1 MYIYPSF
8 SLLANVPSGLCFHV
22 TQLQTG
28 TTRNGA
34 GWGVPG
40 PPLAARAGLLLPA
53 ARLLPGHRLYGCGG
67 VPPREPPLPPFS
79 LPPRGPCPAAAP
91 GGERGEVL
99 RSARPPPAPLPAP
112 CQPVLSS
119 VPVPGRAA
127 ARGAREGAMSH
138 GARVIRTGV
147 SSAGPAAPPGSTAAS
162 SSAGSDAELMDGAY
176 FRSCAGI
183 LKVAQMLRMNKE
195 RADSPDKKEE
205 NQNYLLKAEEEKYT
219 NNFKISLVV
228 GFISV
233 NNSPWT
239 DYSVYSY
246 FQIVTMCDLVMI
258 LFFYVI
264 HIFRIYRKLTC
275 VSWPLAEFLHYLI
288 GTILLLI
295 ASIVAASKS
304 YNLTGLVAGATFGF
318 IATIL
323 CVLSIW
329 SSYKVSCIT
338 QSTSASV

>member
-1 MYIYPSF
+1 
-8 SLLANVPSGLCFHV
+8 
-22 TQLQTG
+22 
-28 TTRNGA
+28 
-34 GWGVPG
+34 
-40 PPLAARAGLLLPA
+40 
-53 ARLLPGHRLYGCGG
+53 
-67 VPPREPPLPPFS
+67 
-79 LPPRGPCPAAAP
+79 
-91 GGERGEVL
+91 
-99 RSARPPPAPLPAP
+99 
-112 CQPVLSS
+112 
-119 VPVPGRAA
+119 
-127 ARGAREGAMSH
+127 MSH

-147 SSAGPAAPPGSTAAS
+147 SSGGPAAPPAAAAS

-176 FRSCAGI
+176 FRSCAGM
-183 LKVAQMLRMNKE
+183 LKVAQMIC
-195 RADSPDKKEE
+195 
-205 NQNYLLKAEEEKYT
+205 LL
-219 NNFKISLVV
+219 I

-239 DYSVYSY
+239 NYSAYSY
-246 FQIVTMCDLVMI
+246 FQIVTICDLVMI
-258 LFFYVI
+258 LFFYII

-318 IATIL
+318 LATVL

-338 QSTSASV
+338 QSTSKYHA

>member
-1 MYIYPSF
+1 MP
-8 SLLANVPSGLCFHV
+8 
-22 TQLQTG
+22 QT
-28 TTRNGA
+28 
-34 GWGVPG
+34 
-40 PPLAARAGLLLPA
+40 
-53 ARLLPGHRLYGCGG
+53 LYW
-67 VPPREPPLPPFS
+67 
-79 LPPRGPCPAAAP
+79 
-91 GGERGEVL
+91 
-99 RSARPPPAPLPAP
+99 
-112 CQPVLSS
+112 
-119 VPVPGRAA
+119 
-127 ARGAREGAMSH
+127 
-138 GARVIRTGV
+138 T
-147 SSAGPAAPPGSTAAS
+147 
-162 SSAGSDAELMDGAY
+162 
-176 FRSCAGI
+176 RSCFRYSPCLTLEPI
-183 LKVAQMLRMNKE
+183 ELRMNKE

>member
-1 MYIYPSF
+1 
-8 SLLANVPSGLCFHV
+8 
-22 TQLQTG
+22 
-28 TTRNGA
+28 
-34 GWGVPG
+34 
-40 PPLAARAGLLLPA
+40 
-53 ARLLPGHRLYGCGG
+53 
-67 VPPREPPLPPFS
+67 
-79 LPPRGPCPAAAP
+79 
-91 GGERGEVL
+91 
-99 RSARPPPAPLPAP
+99 
-112 CQPVLSS
+112 
-119 VPVPGRAA
+119 
-127 ARGAREGAMSH
+127 MSH

-147 SSAGPAAPPGSTAAS
+147 SSGGPAAPPAASAS

-176 FRSCAGI
+176 FRSCAGM
-183 LKVAQMLRMNKE
+183 LKVAQM
-195 RADSPDKKEE
+195 
-205 NQNYLLKAEEEKYT
+205 
-219 NNFKISLVV
+219 ISLLI

-239 DYSVYSY
+239 DYSAYSY

-258 LFFYVI
+258 LFFYII

-304 YNLTGLVAGATFGF
+304 YNLSGLVAGATFGF
-318 IATIL
+318 LATIL

-338 QSTSASV
+338 QSTKVTAYPQLATPEVVAVLPVPEPRVHQPWIVPWVSTPVSHGQYGKYAPLFITRD

>member
-1 MYIYPSF
+1 
-8 SLLANVPSGLCFHV
+8 
-22 TQLQTG
+22 
-28 TTRNGA
+28 
-34 GWGVPG
+34 
-40 PPLAARAGLLLPA
+40 
-53 ARLLPGHRLYGCGG
+53 
-67 VPPREPPLPPFS
+67 
-79 LPPRGPCPAAAP
+79 
-91 GGERGEVL
+91 
-99 RSARPPPAPLPAP
+99 
-112 CQPVLSS
+112 
-119 VPVPGRAA
+119 
-127 ARGAREGAMSH
+127 MSH

-147 SSAGPAAPPGSTAAS
+147 SSGGPAAPPAAGAS

-176 FRSCAGI
+176 FRSCAGM
-183 LKVAQMLRMNKE
+183 LKVAQM
-195 RADSPDKKEE
+195 
-205 NQNYLLKAEEEKYT
+205 
-219 NNFKISLVV
+219 ISLLI

-233 NNSPWT
+233 NSSQWT
-239 DYSVYSY
+239 SYSAYSY

-258 LFFYVI
+258 LFFYII

-318 IATIL
+318 LATIL

-338 QSTSASV
+338 QSTSKYH